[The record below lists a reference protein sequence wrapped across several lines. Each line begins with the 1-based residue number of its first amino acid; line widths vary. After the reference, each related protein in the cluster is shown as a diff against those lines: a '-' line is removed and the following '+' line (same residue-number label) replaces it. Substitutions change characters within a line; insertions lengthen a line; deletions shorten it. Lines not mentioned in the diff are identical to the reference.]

1 MLRGGKLWRSL
12 CSSVLAV
19 ARIFARGENKR
30 QIFPSCSS
38 CSLCLNNYLMKYCR
52 FALNGTAHYGLVE
65 SAAGNQN
72 EEEITRLLLHPPQ
85 QSDGKVED
93 LPSRRMGRIPLAHA
107 SLLPPVEPSK
117 IVCVGRNYREHAA
130 ELGHEVPQEPLLFFK
145 PPSSL
150 LPPGG
155 TILRPKISQ
164 RTDYEGE
171 LGVVIARRCRLL
183 SDSDDVR
190 PYILG
195 YTCVNDFTARDLQN
209 KDGQWTR
216 AKGFDTFCPVG
227 PVVADGINIDP
238 WAGVQVETR
247 VNGEVRQSGNTRDFI
262 FSLDVII
269 RYISQVMTLEPGDLI
284 ATGTPKG
291 VGPVVAGDAIE
302 VSIAG
307 IGQLCNPVA
316 DQK

>member
-1 MLRGGKLWRSL
+1 
-12 CSSVLAV
+12 
-19 ARIFARGENKR
+19 
-30 QIFPSCSS
+30 
-38 CSLCLNNYLMKYCR
+38 MKYCR
-52 FALNGTAHYGLVE
+52 FNLNGDVHYGLVE
-65 SAAGNQN
+65 SVAGSN
-72 EEEITRLLLHPPQ
+72 EDEITRLLLQAPQ
-85 QSDGKVED
+85 DSDGDVEG
-93 LPSRRMGRIPLAHA
+93 LPSRRMDRIPLAVA
-107 SLLPPVEPSK
+107 TLLPPVQPTK

-130 ELGHEVPQEPLLFFK
+130 ELGHDVPLEPLLFLK

-155 TILRPKISQ
+155 TILRPKVSE

-171 LGVVIARRCRLL
+171 LGVVIARRCQQLTE
-183 SDSDDVR
+183 SDDVR

-227 PVVADGINIDP
+227 PLVVDGLDP

-247 VNGEVRQSGNTRDFI
+247 VNGDVRQSGNTKDFI
-262 FSLDVII
+262 FPLDGII

-284 ATGTPKG
+284 STGTPKG
-291 VGPVVAGDAIE
+291 VGPVVAGDVIE
-302 VSIAG
+302 VSIEG
-307 IGQLCNPVA
+307 IGKLQNSVA
-316 DQK
+316 DRP

>member
-1 MLRGGKLWRSL
+1 
-12 CSSVLAV
+12 
-19 ARIFARGENKR
+19 
-30 QIFPSCSS
+30 
-38 CSLCLNNYLMKYCR
+38 MKYCR
-52 FALNGTAHYGLVE
+52 FQLNGSAHYGLVE
-65 SAAGNQN
+65 SAAGNT
-72 EEEITRLLLHPPQ
+72 EDEITRLLLQPPQ
-85 QSDGKVED
+85 SSDGDVEG
-93 LPSRRMGRIPLAHA
+93 LPSRRMDRIPLSQA

-130 ELGHEVPQEPLLFFK
+130 ELGHDVPQEPLLFFK

-155 TILRPKISQ
+155 TILRPKVSA

-171 LGVVIARRCRLL
+171 LGVVIARRCYQLN
-183 SDSDDVR
+183 DSEDVR

-216 AKGFDTFCPVG
+216 AKGFNTFCPVG
-227 PVVADGINIDP
+227 PVVADGLDP

-247 VNGEVRQSGNTRDFI
+247 VNGPGTSEVRQSGNTRDFI
-262 FSLDVII
+262 FPLDVVI
-269 RYISQVMTLEPGDLI
+269 RYISQIMTLEPGDLI

-291 VGPVVAGDAIE
+291 VGPVVAGDVIE
-302 VSIAG
+302 VSIEG
-307 IGQLCNPVA
+307 IGQLRNPVA
-316 DQK
+316 DQVA

>member
-1 MLRGGKLWRSL
+1 M
-12 CSSVLAV
+12 
-19 ARIFARGENKR
+19 
-30 QIFPSCSS
+30 
-38 CSLCLNNYLMKYCR
+38 CLNDALMKYCR
-52 FALNGTAHYGLVE
+52 FHLNGSARYGLVE
-65 SAAGNQN
+65 SVAGNN
-72 EEEITRLLLHPPQ
+72 EDEITRLLLQAPQ
-85 QSDGKVED
+85 DSEGDVEG
-93 LPSRRMGRIPLAHA
+93 LPSRRMDRIPLAQA
-107 SLLPPVEPSK
+107 SLLPPVQPSK

-130 ELGHEVPQEPLLFFK
+130 ELGHDVPQEPLLFFK

-155 TILRPKISQ
+155 TILRPRVSE

-171 LGVVIARRCRLL
+171 LGVVIGRRCRHLAA
-183 SDSDDVR
+183 SDDVR

-238 WAGVQVETR
+238 WAGVRVETR
-247 VNGEVRQSGNTRDFI
+247 VNGDLRQSGNTQDFI
-262 FSLDVII
+262 FPLDVII
-269 RYISQVMTLEPGDLI
+269 RYISQIMTLEPCDLI

-291 VGPVVAGDAIE
+291 VGPVVAGDVIE
-302 VSIAG
+302 VSIEG
-307 IGQLCNPVA
+307 IGQLRNPVA
-316 DQK
+316 EQP